1 MECQK
6 ESSSPSSVGRRV
18 VIIGGGVAG
27 SLLAKSAQSTADVT
41 LIDPKDYYEI
51 TWANLR
57 SMVEPSFAERVVIK
71 HRDYFTNGRII
82 TSNAVNITEKEVFTG
97 DGESVPYDYLVI
109 AAGHK
114 ERLPE
119 TRKERLAQFQAE
131 NEKIKSASSILIV
144 GGGPSG
150 VELAAEIA
158 VDFPGKQVTLVHT
171 GPRLLEFVGPKAGAK
186 ALKWLKFKKVEV
198 LLEQRV
204 DLNNV
209 TDVDGS
215 KVYQTTSGETIK
227 ADLHFLCTGKPLA
240 SSWLKDTFLGDNLD
254 SKGRLMVDQ
263 YLKVE
268 GRDNVFAIGD
278 ITDIPEMKQGYL
290 AQAHATVV
298 AKNLKVMMSNG
309 KQYRLSSYKPGLD
322 LAIVSLGRR
331 EAVAQ
336 FPCVTVSGVLPGYI
350 KSRDMF
356 VGKTRKLMGLHS
368 NVVVEREAED

>member
-158 VDFPGKQVTLVHT
+158 VDFPGKQ
-171 GPRLLEFVGPKAGAK
+171 
-186 ALKWLKFKKVEV
+186 
-198 LLEQRV
+198 
-204 DLNNV
+204 
-209 TDVDGS
+209 
-215 KVYQTTSGETIK
+215 
-227 ADLHFLCTGKPLA
+227 GKPLA

-263 YLKVE
+263 YLK
-268 GRDNVFAIGD
+268 
-278 ITDIPEMKQGYL
+278 EMKQGYL